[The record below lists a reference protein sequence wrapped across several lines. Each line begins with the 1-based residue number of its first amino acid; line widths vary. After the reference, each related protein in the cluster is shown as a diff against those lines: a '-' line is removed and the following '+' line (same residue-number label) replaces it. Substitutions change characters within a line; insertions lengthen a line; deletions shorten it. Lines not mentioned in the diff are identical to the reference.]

1 MSQNTML
8 YKHGGKHKI
17 HGDDFSYIIV
27 DADKDGA
34 IEDALSKGWH
44 LTTTEAKIG
53 KIDSNDDGEVTRA
66 ELEAKAT
73 ELGITFRSNTKDET
87 ILKAI
92 NEKLGENDE

>member
-1 MSQNTML
+1 ML

-17 HGDDFSYIIV
+17 HGDDFSFIIV
-27 DADKDGA
+27 DADEDGA

-53 KIDSNDDGEVTRA
+53 KIDSNEDGEITRD

-73 ELGITFRSNTKDET
+73 ELGINFRSNTKDET
-87 ILKAI
+87 ILKLI
-92 NEKLGENDE
+92 NEKLGE

>member
-8 YKHGGKHKI
+8 YKHGGEHKI
-17 HGDDFSYIIV
+17 HGDDFSFIIV
-27 DADKDGA
+27 DADEDGA

-53 KIDSNDDGEVTRA
+53 KIDSNEDGEITRD

-73 ELGITFRSNTKDET
+73 ELGINFRSNTKDET
-87 ILKAI
+87 ILKLI
-92 NEKLGENDE
+92 NEKLGE

>member
-1 MSQNTML
+1 MSKNTML

-17 HGDDFSYIIV
+17 HGDNFSFIIV
-27 DADKDGA
+27 DANEDGA

-44 LTTTEAKIG
+44 LTTTEAKLG

-73 ELGITFRSNTKDET
+73 ELGISFRSNTKDET

-92 NEKLGENDE
+92 NEKLGENNE

>member
-17 HGDDFSYIIV
+17 HGDDFSFIIV
-27 DADKDGA
+27 DADEDGA

-53 KIDSNDDGEVTRA
+53 KIDSNEDGEITRD

-73 ELGITFRSNTKDET
+73 ELGINFRSNTKDET
-87 ILKAI
+87 ILKLI
-92 NEKLGENDE
+92 NEKLGE

>member
-1 MSQNTML
+1 ML

-17 HGDDFSYIIV
+17 HGDKFEYIIV
-27 DADKDGA
+27 DADEDGA

-44 LTTTEAKIG
+44 LTTTEAKLG
-53 KIDSNDDGEVTRA
+53 KIDSNDDGEITRD

-73 ELGITFRSNTKDET
+73 ELGINFRSNTKDET

>member
-1 MSQNTML
+1 MTQNTML

-17 HGDDFSYIIV
+17 HGDNFSYTIV
-27 DADKDGA
+27 DADEDGA

-44 LTTTEAKIG
+44 LTTTEAKLG
-53 KIDSNDDGEVTRA
+53 KIDSNDDGAITRA

-73 ELGITFRSNTKDET
+73 ELDIPFRSNTKDET

-92 NEKLGENDE
+92 NEKLE

>member
-17 HGDDFSYIIV
+17 HGDDFSFIIV
-27 DADKDGA
+27 DADEDGA

-44 LTTTEAKIG
+44 LTTTEAKLG
-53 KIDSNDDGEVTRA
+53 KIDSNEDGEITRD

-73 ELGITFRSNTKDET
+73 KLGINFRSNTKDET
-87 ILKAI
+87 ILKLI
-92 NEKLGENDE
+92 NEKLGE

>member
-1 MSQNTML
+1 ML

-17 HGDDFSYIIV
+17 HGDKFSYIIV
-27 DADKDGA
+27 DADEDGA

-44 LTTTEAKIG
+44 LTTAEAKLG
-53 KIDSNDDGEVTRA
+53 KIDSNDDGAITRD

-73 ELGITFRSNTKDET
+73 ELGINFRSNTKDET

-92 NEKLGENDE
+92 NEKLGE

>member
-8 YKHGGKHKI
+8 YKHGGEHKI
-17 HGDDFSYIIV
+17 HGDDFSFIIV
-27 DADKDGA
+27 DADENGA
-34 IEDALSKGWH
+34 IEEALSKGWH
-44 LTTTEAKIG
+44 LTTTEAKLG

-66 ELEAKAT
+66 ELEAKAI
-73 ELGITFRSNTKDET
+73 ELEIPFRSNTKDET